1 MRLTVYTD
9 YALRVLMYLAADPQP
24 KPTIGEIAESYSI
37 SRNHLMKI
45 VHELGVA
52 GYIETVRGKGGG
64 LRLKRPA
71 ETIGLGEI
79 IRFAEA
85 DFNLV
90 PCFPGAGGGCAI
102 TPACKLK
109 GALHR
114 AREAFMAVLD
124 DYTLADL
131 VSNADQLRDLLAT
144 PARAPT

>member
-9 YALRVLMYLAADPQP
+9 YTLRVLIYLAANPERT
-24 KPTIGEIAESYSI
+24 PTIGEIAASYGI
-37 SRNHLMKI
+37 SRNHLMKV

-52 GYIETVRGKGGG
+52 GYVDTVRGKGGG

-71 ETIGLGEI
+71 GAIGLGEVV
-79 IRFAEA
+79 RHAEG
-85 DFNLV
+85 DFDLV

-102 TPACKLK
+102 TPACRLK

-124 DYTLADL
+124 SYTLADL
-131 VSNADQLRDLLAT
+131 AANADELRALLAA
-144 PARAPT
+144 PAK